1 MKTILHTIFLLLLLM
16 GGYRL
21 LAQSDTLAPIR
32 KFVQVCSGY
41 RQLPVELE
49 MDIRSSSNLVLS
61 AADTAHLDVRA
72 VLCQKGTYMTMD
84 GMEQL
89 ANDSF
94 LLVVNPKTK
103 RMLLW
108 PNHQSV
114 AVRLQSLGRQ
124 LQDSSVPQLADKYL
138 VKPFKKWRDTAVIA
152 LESRAFVEHTS
163 VPVAQ
168 LQISYEPVTE
178 RPYAITM
185 VERRLV
191 PVADSIYKSFS
202 ARPEWA
208 GKTVTVNDSS
218 FFLIREET
226 RVIHFR
232 KIEHKHVTDL
242 PVRISDRIAADL
254 TGVYRPVKDFAAF
267 RLIKQAE

>member
-1 MKTILHTIFLLLLLM
+1 MKTIFLLVILT
-16 GGYRL
+16 GGSRL
-21 LAQSDTLAPIR
+21 WAQTDTLAPIG
-32 KFVQVCSGY
+32 KFVQICSGY

-49 MDIRSSSNLVLS
+49 MDIRSSSNFVLS
-61 AADTAHLDVRA
+61 AADTAHLEVRA
-72 VLCQKGTYMTMD
+72 VLCENGTYMTMD

-103 RMLLW
+103 RMLLY
-108 PNHQSV
+108 PNRQSV
-114 AVRLQSLGRQ
+114 AARLQSLGRQ

-138 VKPFKKWRDTAVIA
+138 VKPLKKWRDTAVIA
-152 LESRAFVEHTS
+152 LGSRASVEHTS
-163 VPVAQ
+163 VPVAE
-168 LQISYEPVTE
+168 LQVSYDPVTE

-185 VERRLV
+185 VEHRLV
-191 PVADSIYKSFS
+191 PVTDSIYKRFLS
-202 ARPEWA
+202 RPEWI
-208 GKTVTVNDSS
+208 GKTVCVKDSS

-232 KIEHKHVTDL
+232 NIEHKPITDP

-254 TGVYRPVKDFAAF
+254 TGVYRPVKGFATF
-267 RLIKQAE
+267 RLIKQAQ

>member
-1 MKTILHTIFLLLLLM
+1 MKTIFLLLILM
-16 GGYRL
+16 GGSRL
-21 LAQSDTLAPIR
+21 WAQTDTLSPFR
-32 KFVQVCSGY
+32 KFVQICSSY

-49 MDIRSSSNLVLS
+49 MEICSSGNLVLS
-61 AADTAHLDVRA
+61 AADTAHLEVRA
-72 VLCQKGTYMTMD
+72 VLCEKGTYMTMD

-103 RMLLW
+103 RMLLY
-108 PNHQSV
+108 PNRQSV
-114 AVRLQSLGRQ
+114 AARLQSLGRQ
-124 LQDSSVPQLADKYL
+124 LQDSSVPELADKYL
-138 VKPFKKWRDTAVIA
+138 VKPLKKLQDTGVIA

-168 LQISYEPVTE
+168 LQVSYEPVTE

-191 PVADSIYKSFS
+191 PVTDSIYK
-202 ARPEWA
+202 RCLGKPEWV
-208 GKTVTVNDSS
+208 GKTVTVKDSS

-232 KIEHKHVTDL
+232 KIEHKPVTDP

-254 TGVYRPVKDFAAF
+254 TGVYRPVKDYAAF
-267 RLIKQAE
+267 RLIKQAQ

>member
-1 MKTILHTIFLLLLLM
+1 MKTILHTVFLLLVLM
-16 GGYRL
+16 GGSRL
-21 LAQSDTLAPIR
+21 WAQSDTLMPIR
-32 KFVQVCSGY
+32 KFVQICSGY

-49 MDIRSSSNLVLS
+49 MDIRGSSNLVLS
-61 AADTAHLDVRA
+61 AADTAQLEVRA
-72 VLCQKGTYMTMD
+72 VLCEKGTYMTMG

-94 LLVVNPKTK
+94 LLVVNPKTR
-103 RMLLW
+103 RMLLY

-114 AVRLQSLGRQ
+114 AARLQLLGRQ
-124 LQDSSVPQLADKYL
+124 MQDSSVPQLADRYL
-138 VKPFKKWRDTAVIA
+138 VKPMKKLRDTGVIS
-152 LESRAFVEHTS
+152 LESRASVEFTS
-163 VPVAQ
+163 VPIAQ
-168 LQISYEPVTE
+168 LQVSYEPVTE

-191 PVADSIYKSFS
+191 PVTDSIYRRFLG
-202 ARPEWA
+202 RPEWI
-208 GKTVTVNDSS
+208 GKTVSVNDSS

-232 KIEHKHVTDL
+232 KIEHKPVTDP

-254 TGVYRPVKDFAAF
+254 TGVYRPVSGFASF
-267 RLIKQAE
+267 RLIKQAQ